1 MPSSSEDHTRRLRI
15 RKYRNRRY
23 YDSTHS
29 RHLTLSQI
37 YEKILEGYEIEVFDS
52 ETGQDIT
59 PKVLAQII
67 IDLDPPKLSV
77 FPVAMLHGLLRSNQQ
92 WVSDFFDTVFSKP
105 LSAYLETHRAA
116 GQYFRQAMGLETAA
130 PAKQGAAGT
139 RSSEGDLRGMIEE
152 LRAEIAELRSAPR
165 RGGGPSTKRRRRRG

>member
-1 MPSSSEDHTRRLRI
+1 MPSSSNDLPSRLRI

-29 RHLTLSQI
+29 RHLTLNQI
-37 YEKILEGYEIEVFDS
+37 YEKILEGYEIEVLDS

-59 PKVLAQII
+59 AKVLAQII
-67 IDLDPPKLSV
+67 IELDPPKLSV

-92 WVSDFFDTVFSKP
+92 LVTNFIDTVFSKP

-116 GQYFRQAMGLETAA
+116 GQYFRQAMGLEAVA
-130 PAKQGAAGT
+130 PGKKGAPETG
-139 RSSEGDLRGMIEE
+139 SSEGELRSMIEE
-152 LRAEIAELRSAPR
+152 LRREITELRLDR
-165 RGGGPSTKRRRRRG
+165 RRASSRRRRPRK